1 MWKVD
6 QHGNWYEHI
15 PVDGALGIE
24 DILRDPI
31 HSRQDAESFLRIWMH
46 DGFGSSIDA
55 ELFEIRTVLEPEEF
69 AQLLI
74 RIVELNDVEAWWD
87 EPVPDQEM
95 DDLPG
100 FVIKELLSQ
109 LNAEWD
115 EDLREPDL
123 SDDDEMFPLFEPDP
137 DIRAPLGSIGGEED
151 PPYAYIARE
160 GAPYENWGSSQ
171 DQDGYVTST
180 NWDRDED

>member
-1 MWKVD
+1 MWKTDPEGKDYWDIAV
-6 QHGNWYEHI
+6 YS
-15 PVDGALGIE
+15 ALEIGIYL
-24 DILRDPI
+24 DDPI
-31 HSRQDAESFLRIWMH
+31 HSREDAERFLRAWMG
-46 DGFGSSIDA
+46 DGFSSSIDA
-55 ELFEIRTVLEPEEF
+55 ELFEIRTILEPEEF
-69 AQLLI
+69 SELLI
-74 RIVELNDVEAWWD
+74 RIAELQDVEAWWN
-87 EPVPDQEM
+87 EPVPDEEM

-151 PPYAYIARE
+151 PPYAYMARE